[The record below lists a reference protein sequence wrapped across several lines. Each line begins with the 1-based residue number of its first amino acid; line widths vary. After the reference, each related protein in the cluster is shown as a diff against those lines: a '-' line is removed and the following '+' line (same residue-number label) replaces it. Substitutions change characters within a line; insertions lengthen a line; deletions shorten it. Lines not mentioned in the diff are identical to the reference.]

1 MVLLMAYIGGPRVL
15 FGPVLGAVVI
25 GLRKFRLS
33 DITPAWLTAANST
46 LEAST
51 LVRGDGGT
59 AYGASGH
66 ELDVLAFATGFEV
79 VRPPFAAHLR
89 ARGDQPG
96 RPLPPRHA
104 GL

>member
-1 MVLLMAYIGGPRVL
+1 MVLLMTYIGGPRVF

-25 GLRKFRLS
+25 GLRKIWLS
-33 DITPAWLTAANST
+33 DITPVWLAAANST
-46 LEAST
+46 LEAGAM
-51 LVRGDGGT
+51 VAPPMAPRGR
-59 AYGASGH
+59 GH